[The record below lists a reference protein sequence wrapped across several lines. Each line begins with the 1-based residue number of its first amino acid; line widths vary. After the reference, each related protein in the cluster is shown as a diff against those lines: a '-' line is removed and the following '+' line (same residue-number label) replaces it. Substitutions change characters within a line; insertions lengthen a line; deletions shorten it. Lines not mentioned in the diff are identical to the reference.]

1 MSLLEVK
8 DLQAGYGKVEA
19 LFDGH
24 IVVEPG
30 ELVGIVGPN
39 GAGKSTF
46 LRAIAGAVR
55 PTAGTIEFNGQSIA
69 SKKPEDI
76 VRLGLSLVPEGRAIF
91 TDLTVEE
98 NLRLGL
104 TGRRSRDGADRAIQE
119 VTDLFPVLT
128 THRRRS
134 RRSAPPPS
142 APPRRLRA
150 ARTTPAG
157 ARARTRPLLR
167 RAPTLTPAPAPAPA
181 RSAPAPGPAR
191 GHDARARARQGRATP
206 HRHAPT
212 PHPPRRTTV
221 ARMTLRTARTAR
233 RASRDDAGAGA
244 GGAVVAAAVAP
255 AVPPLRARP
264 RTATRPRAPRTKLPT
279 ALRESVRPASAPRRA
294 AARTAT
300 SRRTTRSVAAVPRR
314 PRRRRSP
321 PRRTATT
328 ATVCP
333 AAGPGWRPSR
343 RAAAVAR
350 GPRAAVAV
358 AAASVARPAM
368 AA

>member
-128 THRRRS
+128 THRDHQ
-134 RRSAPPPS
+134 
-142 APPRRLRA
+142 
-150 ARTTPAG
+150 AG
-157 ARARTRPLLR
+157 MLSGGQQQQLAIARALVSEPLLLLLDEPSLGLAPSVIQDVFAVIGR
-167 RAPTLTPAPAPAPA
+167 IQQQGTAIIVVEQRAHLVMSLATRTMVMREGYVRATLTPE
-181 RSAPAPGPAR
+181 
-191 GHDARARARQGRATP
+191 
-206 HRHAPT
+206 
-212 PHPPRRTTV
+212 
-221 ARMTLRTARTAR
+221 
-233 RASRDDAGAGA
+233 DAGDEA
-244 GGAVVAAAVAP
+244 
-255 AVPPLRARP
+255 
-264 RTATRPRAPRTKLPT
+264 KLADAYFGMGEETP
-279 ALRESVRPASAPRRA
+279 
-294 AARTAT
+294 
-300 SRRTTRSVAAVPRR
+300 
-314 PRRRRSP
+314 
-321 PRRTATT
+321 
-328 ATVCP
+328 
-333 AAGPGWRPSR
+333 
-343 RAAAVAR
+343 
-350 GPRAAVAV
+350 
-358 AAASVARPAM
+358 
-368 AA
+368 